1 METARSRFLRYVT
14 YYTTSDE
21 HTGTSPSTERQ
32 KDLGR
37 VLLAELTALGLTGAR
52 MDDAGNVIA
61 TLPASEGVTAP
72 VLALIAHMD
81 TSPDAPGE
89 NVQPRVVLYQG
100 GDLPLSD
107 TVSLTESLCP
117 GLSAIA
123 PEETDVIVIAGMGG
137 ETIITI
143 LQDAPWTADGRH
155 TLLLQPMTKAADLR
169 HWLADNGY
177 TFTEEHL
184 VEDKGRLYPVLTVT
198 GGTHRA
204 LTEAEALCGVL
215 LEGDPLYGACL
226 SEHAAKLR
234 RSAEGLR
241 RSSAPDAAA
250 QAARMDALAEE
261 LERKR
266 CKV

>member
-1 METARSRFLRYVT
+1 MEHKQLALQPRLT
-14 YYTTSDE
+14 
-21 HTGTSPSTERQ
+21 
-32 KDLGR
+32 
-37 VLLAELTALGLTGAR
+37 LLARLVPEGCRLTDVGTDHGY
-52 MDDAGNVIA
+52 
-61 TLPASEGVTAP
+61 LP
-72 VLALIAHMD
+72 
-81 TSPDAPGE
+81 
-89 NVQPRVVLYQG
+89 
-100 GDLPLSD
+100 
-107 TVSLTESLCP
+107 VSLLQQGRITSAIASDIGAEPLEHARRTAAQYGAAGIDFRLCP

-143 LQDAPWTADGRH
+143 LQDAPWTKDGRH

>member
-1 METARSRFLRYVT
+1 MEHKQLALQPRLA
-14 YYTTSDE
+14 
-21 HTGTSPSTERQ
+21 
-32 KDLGR
+32 
-37 VLLAELTALGLTGAR
+37 LLARLVPEGCRLTDVGTDHGY
-52 MDDAGNVIA
+52 
-61 TLPASEGVTAP
+61 LP
-72 VLALIAHMD
+72 
-81 TSPDAPGE
+81 
-89 NVQPRVVLYQG
+89 
-100 GDLPLSD
+100 
-107 TVSLTESLCP
+107 VSLLQQGRITSAIASDIGAEPLEHARRTAAQYGAAGIDFRLCP

-143 LQDAPWTADGRH
+143 LQDAPWTKDGRH

-184 VEDKGRLYPVLTVT
+184 VEDKGHLYPVLTVT